1 MKIFSRLRRNI
12 IEEGSIYNVKELFGV
27 LVGENEV
34 QQTLLDNPKFYDI
47 ETKTLKLGNL
57 CARDIKSN
65 KTPTIT
71 IGSDLYTTYCAL
83 AHLSNS
89 LEPSLITTLHY
100 NIDKIYNF
108 LRRDLMLDNRR
119 KFHGLLKTILS
130 YDDPANTMNIIVKF
144 IEETDSVDE
153 VEVAL
158 DRFRK
163 SEDVKMSDI
172 EEFLKFIKSTG
183 HQEYEKSFYGDHF
196 KKYTTRLMLKY
207 KTEEENASILKR
219 VDDVIDGKYDVDKAV
234 SILYKNIDENYTPK
248 EMVKADLVCVKNVYN
263 ENNEIIIKNGDYL
276 EVKKIDYA
284 ADSYLSEF
292 MSMYKSTSLPD
303 YAKEPNYIN
312 VYNQIIDGLYQKF
325 DSRNDIIE
333 DIKKNFA
340 GIIYDDKIFINKD
353 DIELYWS
360 NKGRNPCLKDH
371 RLSIRYRL
379 KNKNTLGYVYE
390 GGDVLKEKPVS
401 VSLSSEKIICPIT
414 KSRLK
419 ESYSLNKISDLL
431 LEGRKEDILKKYGGM
446 DDMAEDTIHY
456 FSNNDP
462 SGNNK
467 YLEWMT
473 KTWLGLIDKD
483 YSPEDNEVVDVV
495 KLFHKNIQRIERKDI
510 NSYTFKELK
519 ETVKEAEEKREL
531 AQLKKEAK
539 KQKTIIYEDDKWF
552 VVSPHSWKASC
563 YYGAGTKWCVT
574 AKNTSTH
581 WDRYSRRASF
591 FYVIDKTKNKNTDPL
606 YKVAY
611 RKIGYGDR
619 YELWDAEDLEVSRRE
634 SGRVWFDSLPKVMKE
649 KINVYHEEKHPK
661 RVKAEWID
669 SDPKAQALLNQ
680 MGDVGIEYVD
690 NSHYGLSVYDT
701 DEGYYVVGNSSEMDD
716 ALWNYYDGYDDYE
729 LTEYYDYEGY
739 YIQMYDE
746 EQFID
751 EHVDSYIDNMSD
763 DEMLEM
769 TGKDGRYEDIN
780 NEVETLRDEREKIY
794 VETDEEEEMVNDIE
808 FQIEEL
814 ITEQSNLIDEAKEE
828 IEGRERESWEDC
840 LYYGVVEC
848 LVNDRGW
855 YRNASEIIT
864 SGIAELDRDGLID
877 SLVSNDGY
885 DNLTSGYGYEEEQDD
900 DGDWWIIFEIDY

>member
-1 MKIFSRLRRNI
+1 MKILSRLRRNI
-12 IEEGSIYNVKELFGV
+12 IEEGNIYNVKDLFGG
-27 LVGENEV
+27 LVKENEG
-34 QQTLLDNPKFYDI
+34 QQTLLDNPEFYDI
-47 ETKTLKLGNL
+47 KTKTLKLGNL

-71 IGSDLYTTYCAL
+71 IGSSLYTTYCAL
-83 AHLSNS
+83 AHLSNT
-89 LEPSLITTLHY
+89 LEPSLITTFHY

-163 SEDVKMSDI
+163 SDDVKVSDI
-172 EEFLKFIKSTG
+172 EEFLKFIKSAG

-196 KKYTTRLMLKY
+196 QKYTTRLMLKY

-219 VDDVIDGKYDVDKAV
+219 VDDVIDGKYNVDKAV

-248 EMVKADLVCVKNVYN
+248 EMVKADLKCIKDVYDEKGGVVIN
-263 ENNEIIIKNGDYL
+263 NGDYL

-292 MSMYKSTSLPD
+292 MSMYKSTNLPD

-390 GGDVLKEKPVS
+390 GGDVLKEKPIS

-414 KSRLK
+414 KSRLE

-431 LEGRKEDILKKYGGM
+431 LEGRKEDILKKYGI
-446 DDMAEDTIHY
+446 DEETTDVINY
-456 FSNNDP
+456 FSDKDP

-467 YLEWMT
+467 YLEWMF
-473 KTWLGLIDKD
+473 KNWAGLGKNRD
-483 YSPEDNEVVDVV
+483 YSPLDEEVVDVIE
-495 KLFHKNIQRIERKDI
+495 LFHKNAQRIQNKDI
-510 NSYTFKELK
+510 NSYSFLKLK
-519 ETVKEAEEKREL
+519 ETVKEAEEKRKMSE
-531 AQLKKEAK
+531 LKKEAK
-539 KQKTIIYEDDKWF
+539 KQKTVIYDDDRWL

-574 AKNTSTH
+574 QRNSSTH
-581 WDRYSRRASF
+581 WDRYSKRASF
-591 FYVIDKTKNKNTDPL
+591 FYIIDKTKKQDDPL

-611 RKIGYGDR
+611 RKLRSGDK
-619 YELWDAEDLEVSRRE
+619 YELWDAEDAEISRRD
-634 SGRVWFDSLPKVMKE
+634 SGTEYFEYLPIELKE
-649 KINVYHEEKHPK
+649 K
-661 RVKAEWID
+661 
-669 SDPKAQALLNQ
+669 AL
-680 MGDVGIEYVD
+680 
-690 NSHYGLSVYDT
+690 
-701 DEGYYVVGNSSEMDD
+701 
-716 ALWNYYDGYDDYE
+716 
-729 LTEYYDYEGY
+729 
-739 YIQMYDE
+739 
-746 EQFID
+746 
-751 EHVDSYIDNMSD
+751 
-763 DEMLEM
+763 
-769 TGKDGRYEDIN
+769 
-780 NEVETLRDEREKIY
+780 
-794 VETDEEEEMVNDIE
+794 
-808 FQIEEL
+808 
-814 ITEQSNLIDEAKEE
+814 
-828 IEGRERESWEDC
+828 
-840 LYYGVVEC
+840 
-848 LVNDRGW
+848 
-855 YRNASEIIT
+855 
-864 SGIAELDRDGLID
+864 
-877 SLVSNDGY
+877 
-885 DNLTSGYGYEEEQDD
+885 
-900 DGDWWIIFEIDY
+900 

>member
-1 MKIFSRLRRNI
+1 MKILSRLRRNI
-12 IEEGSIYNVKELFGV
+12 IEEGNIYNVKDLFGG
-27 LVGENEV
+27 LVKENEG
-34 QQTLLDNPKFYDI
+34 QQTLLDNPEFYDI
-47 ETKTLKLGNL
+47 KTKTLKLGNL

-71 IGSDLYTTYCAL
+71 IGSSLYTTYCAL
-83 AHLSNS
+83 AHLSNT
-89 LEPSLITTLHY
+89 LEPSLITTFHY

-163 SEDVKMSDI
+163 SDDVKVSDI
-172 EEFLKFIKSTG
+172 EEFLKFIKSAG

-196 KKYTTRLMLKY
+196 QKYTTRLMLKY

-219 VDDVIDGKYDVDKAV
+219 VDDVIDGKYNVDKAV

-248 EMVKADLVCVKNVYN
+248 EMVKADLKCIKDVYDEKGGVVIN
-263 ENNEIIIKNGDYL
+263 NGDYL

-292 MSMYKSTSLPD
+292 MSMYKSTNLPD

-390 GGDVLKEKPVS
+390 GGDVLKEKPIS

-414 KSRLK
+414 KSRLE

-431 LEGRKEDILKKYGGM
+431 LEGRKEDILKKYGI
-446 DDMAEDTIHY
+446 DEETTDVINY
-456 FSNNDP
+456 FSDKDP

-467 YLEWMT
+467 YLEWMF
-473 KTWLGLIDKD
+473 KNWAGLGKNRD
-483 YSPEDNEVVDVV
+483 YSPLDKEVVDVIE
-495 KLFHKNIQRIERKDI
+495 LFHKNVQRIKNKDI
-510 NSYTFKELK
+510 NSYSFLKLK
-519 ETVKEAEEKREL
+519 ETVKEAEEKRKMSE
-531 AQLKKEAK
+531 LKKEVK
-539 KQKTIIYEDDKWF
+539 KQKTVIYDDDRWL

-574 AKNTSTH
+574 AKDTPNHWNTYSKNST
-581 WDRYSRRASF
+581 F
-591 FYVIDKTKNKNTDPL
+591 FYVIDKTKTKKNKY

-611 RKIGYGDR
+611 RQLKREGKF
-619 YELWDAEDLEVSRRE
+619 ELWDAEDMEFSHKQFGRE
-634 SGRVWFDSLPKVMKE
+634 WFDELPEELKNKALIYHKE
-649 KINVYHEEKHPK
+649 KYPKMVNVP
-661 RVKAEWID
+661 EWIED
-669 SDPKAQALLNQ
+669 DYPAQALVNHLETT
-680 MGDVGIEYVD
+680 GISKTNRD
-690 NSHYGLSVYDT
+690 HYGLDVYEVDGENWCSAMES
-701 DEGYYVVGNSSEMDD
+701 DVDD
-716 ALWNYYDGYDDYE
+716 AVYEYFSNYSDEE
-729 LTEYYDYEGY
+729 LIEYYDEEGY
-739 YIQMYDE
+739 YIYMSDQ

-751 EHVDSYIDNMSD
+751 NEVDSYISGLSEEEILEITGIDSD
-763 DEMLEM
+763 
-769 TGKDGRYEDIN
+769 
-780 NEVETLRDEREKIY
+780 VERIEGEIEKLRDELNDDDGE
-794 VETDEEEEMVNDIE
+794 DEERVEDLE

-814 ITEQSNLIDEAKEE
+814 SDELEQTRYDAKDSLESDY
-828 IEGRERESWEDC
+828 RDDWERC
-840 LYYGVVEC
+840 LNDGVVSC
-848 LVNDRGW
+848 LVHDKGW
-855 YRNASEIIT
+855 YRSAVDLYN
-864 SGIAELDRDGLID
+864 SGFVYLEKDDLIN
-877 SLVSNDGY
+877 SQVGYNDY
-885 DNLTSGYGYEEEQDD
+885 EVLAPYGWEEEMDD
-900 DGDWWIIFEIDY
+900 DDDYYVVFKID

>member
-1 MKIFSRLRRNI
+1 MKILSRLRRNI
-12 IEEGSIYNVKELFGV
+12 IEEGNIYNVKDLFGG
-27 LVGENEV
+27 LVKENEG
-34 QQTLLDNPKFYDI
+34 QQTLLDNPEFYDI
-47 ETKTLKLGNL
+47 KTKTLKLGNL

-71 IGSDLYTTYCAL
+71 IGSSLYTTYCAL
-83 AHLSNS
+83 AHLSNT
-89 LEPSLITTLHY
+89 LEPSLITTFHY

-163 SEDVKMSDI
+163 SDDVKVSDI
-172 EEFLKFIKSTG
+172 EEFLKFIKSAG

-196 KKYTTRLMLKY
+196 QKYTTRLMLKY

-219 VDDVIDGKYDVDKAV
+219 VDDVIDGKYNVDKAV

-248 EMVKADLVCVKNVYN
+248 EMVKADLKCIKDVYDEKGGVVIN
-263 ENNEIIIKNGDYL
+263 NGDYL

-292 MSMYKSTSLPD
+292 MSMYKSTNLPD

-390 GGDVLKEKPVS
+390 GGDVLKEKPIS

-414 KSRLK
+414 KSRLE

-431 LEGRKEDILKKYGGM
+431 LEGRKEDILKKYGI
-446 DDMAEDTIHY
+446 DEETTDVINY
-456 FSNNDP
+456 FSDKDP

-467 YLEWMT
+467 YLEWMF
-473 KTWLGLIDKD
+473 KNWAGLGKNRD
-483 YSPEDNEVVDVV
+483 YSPLDEEVVDVIE
-495 KLFHKNIQRIERKDI
+495 LFHKNAQRIQNKDI
-510 NSYTFKELK
+510 NSYSFLKLK
-519 ETVKEAEEKREL
+519 ETVKEAEEKRKMSE
-531 AQLKKEAK
+531 LKKEVK
-539 KQKTIIYEDDKWF
+539 KQKTVIYDDDRWL

-574 AKNTSTH
+574 AKDTPNHWNTYSKNST
-581 WDRYSRRASF
+581 F
-591 FYVIDKTKNKNTDPL
+591 FYVIDKTKTKKNKY

-611 RKIGYGDR
+611 RQLKREGKF
-619 YELWDAEDLEVSRRE
+619 ELWDAEDMEFSHKQFGRE
-634 SGRVWFDSLPKVMKE
+634 WFDELPEELKNKALIYHKE
-649 KINVYHEEKHPK
+649 KYPKMVNVP
-661 RVKAEWID
+661 EWIED
-669 SDPKAQALLNQ
+669 DYPAQALVNHLETT
-680 MGDVGIEYVD
+680 GISKTNRD
-690 NSHYGLSVYDT
+690 HYGLDVYEVDGENWCSAMES
-701 DEGYYVVGNSSEMDD
+701 DVDD
-716 ALWNYYDGYDDYE
+716 AVYEYFSNYSDEE
-729 LTEYYDYEGY
+729 LIEYYDEEGY
-739 YIQMYDE
+739 YIYMSDQ

-751 EHVDSYIDNMSD
+751 NEVDSYISGLSEEEILEITGIDSD
-763 DEMLEM
+763 
-769 TGKDGRYEDIN
+769 
-780 NEVETLRDEREKIY
+780 VERIEGEIEKLRDELNDDDGE
-794 VETDEEEEMVNDIE
+794 DEERVEDLE

-814 ITEQSNLIDEAKEE
+814 SDELEQTRYDAKDSLESDY
-828 IEGRERESWEDC
+828 RDDWERC
-840 LYYGVVEC
+840 LNDGVVSC
-848 LVNDRGW
+848 LVHDKGW
-855 YRNASEIIT
+855 YRSAVDLYN
-864 SGIAELDRDGLID
+864 SGFVYLEKDDLIN
-877 SLVSNDGY
+877 SQVGYNDY
-885 DNLTSGYGYEEEQDD
+885 EVLAPYGWEEEMDD
-900 DGDWWIIFEIDY
+900 DDDYYVVFKID